1 MAKRKIALVTPGEV
15 LRSDFLAPMGISA
28 YRLAADTGMTQ
39 TRVKEI
45 LDGTRSVTVD
55 LSESKSQYLEAFPC
69 VSLSRLTRLLVRAK
83 RLIRIEHHEIGF
95 PSQLEPEL
103 CIIFM

>member
-15 LRSDFLAPMGISA
+15 LRNDFLDPMGISA

-45 LDGTRSVTVD
+45 LDGTRSVTADAALPLGRFFGTDAQWWLNKQAYYD
-55 LSESKSQYLEAFPC
+55 LEKTKEENG
-69 VSLSRLTRLLVRAK
+69 REIVRAVK
-83 RLIRIEHHEIGF
+83 
-95 PSQLEPEL
+95 PWQQAA
-103 CIIFM
+103 